1 MIIRIVL
8 KILSIILVIHGVG
21 SFLQS
26 FRKEDSFMTL
36 LKDGIYE
43 DPKKTSFTL
52 RIIGV
57 VSFII
62 GIILIS
68 I

>member
-8 KILSIILVIHGVG
+8 KILGIILVIHGVS
-21 SFLQS
+21 SFIQS

-36 LKDGIYE
+36 LKEGIYE

-52 RIIGV
+52 RIMGV

-62 GIILIS
+62 GVLLIS